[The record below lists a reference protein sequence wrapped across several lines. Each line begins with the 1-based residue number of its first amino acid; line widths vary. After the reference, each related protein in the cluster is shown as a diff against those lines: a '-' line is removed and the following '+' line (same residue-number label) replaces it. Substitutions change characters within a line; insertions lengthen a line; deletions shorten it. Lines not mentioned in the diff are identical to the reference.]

1 MLFAVEAVVVVAGF
15 CALPTFVGGPAV
27 GSVPGSLGAFVFG
40 VFVGSVG
47 STGLAVG
54 SVGTVGSVGL
64 FVGAVTA
71 SYATVAVL
79 ETVP

>member
-15 CALPTFVGGPAV
+15 CALPTFVEGPAV

-47 STGLAVG
+47 STGLSVG
-54 SVGTVGSVGL
+54 SVGSVGL
-64 FVGAVTA
+64 FVGSVTA
-71 SYATVAVL
+71 SYATAAVL